1 MTSVWKQCKM
11 SVSEVLVQS
20 AIPRV

>member
-1 MTSVWKQCKM
+1 MASVWKQCKM
-11 SVSEVLVQS
+11 SVSEVQVQS

>member
-1 MTSVWKQCKM
+1 MTSVWKQCKV
-11 SVSEVLVQS
+11 SVSAVQVQS